1 MNAFDSPDRIAP
13 APLAAAPAGR
23 APVVQDVLTIPRKL
37 PASDKVNI
45 VGLTREQLRDAL
57 IAAGATKRKLDGIRV
72 LAKGELTSAL
82 NLTVAGASRT
92 AVEAIERAGGKIT
105 LTRPVRERAETGA
118 EVSAE

>member
-1 MNAFDSPDRIAP
+1 MID
-13 APLAAAPAGR
+13 AGK
-23 APVVQDVLTIPRKL
+23 LT
-37 PASDKVNI
+37 AGAD
-45 VGLTREQLRDAL
+45 LTEDAL
-57 IAAGATKRKLDGIRV
+57 IEAGATKRKLDGIRV